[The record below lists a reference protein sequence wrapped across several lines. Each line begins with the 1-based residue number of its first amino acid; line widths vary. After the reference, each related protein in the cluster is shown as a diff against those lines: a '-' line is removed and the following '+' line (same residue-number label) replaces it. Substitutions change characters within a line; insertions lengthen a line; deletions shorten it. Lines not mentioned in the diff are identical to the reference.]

1 MPAIKFTNPLRAL
14 DLTAL
19 DLRKINLPKID
30 LPKIAMPNVDFAKL
44 DPRNTNVR
52 ETVERVGNDIARRLP
67 VEQARKAVAPAAK
80 VARDAAYVAVG
91 VGVIAAQRV
100 NARRYDMR
108 ERAAGVKQRLDDTM
122 PRVRDEAQATAQRVI
137 DEATAKVRGFMQR
150 GDVKADTAE
159 TTTAV

>member
-1 MPAIKFTNPLRAL
+1 MPTMKFTNPLRNL

-30 LPKIAMPNVDFAKL
+30 LPKIALPNVDLAKL
-44 DPRNTNVR
+44 DPRNANVR
-52 ETVERVGNDIARRLP
+52 ETAERVGNDIARRLP
-67 VEQARKAVAPAAK
+67 VEQTRKAVAPAAK

-100 NARRYDMR
+100 NARRYDVR
-108 ERAAGVKQRLDDTM
+108 ERVAGVKQRLDDTM

-137 DEATAKVRGFMQR
+137 DEATTKVRSFMKR
-150 GDVKADTAE
+150 GDAKADTPE